1 MVQEV
6 SNSHEISPRK
16 KALRKKG
23 GIYFLI
29 FVICLAVNLIMYFA
43 GIDGGII
50 YGLVS
55 LAFLVFLILA
65 IITLIRGYTGK

>member
-1 MVQEV
+1 MEQEETKTQ
-6 SNSHEISPRK
+6 EISPRK

-29 FVICLAVNLIMYFA
+29 FIICLAVNLIMYFS

-65 IITLIRGYTGK
+65 IVTLIRGYTGK

>member
-1 MVQEV
+1 MEQEETKTKEV
-6 SNSHEISPRK
+6 SPRK

-23 GIYFLI
+23 VIYFLLFI
-29 FVICLAVNLIMYFA
+29 ICLAVNLIMYSA

-50 YGLVS
+50 YALFS

-65 IITLIRGYTGK
+65 IVTLVRGYTGK